1 MSNSAIDIQK
11 SIDHLYKVKSKYPV
25 YSDKYKNIKLEIRSL
40 KNKRKEILNGVERT

>member
-1 MSNSAIDIQK
+1 MSSSVTDIQK
-11 SIDHLYKVKSKYPV
+11 SINHLYEVKSRYPV